1 MTCADCDTELDY
13 IKRDP
18 QDFVLDWSQT
28 ISKFFRHIQ
37 QVGRD
42 SIWYFSNNANGNGWQ
57 TGCILYYE
65 AIRFGRATK
74 TCSLDQQLL
83 GVQYNQMRLSG
94 RHFDSHLDD
103 SLSNVN
109 YGSLGLHTSVET
121 ALNRY
126 NWIPPMGW
134 NLDLKFRSSEP
145 RAAAKSQATRFKNNK
160 NKLTFI
166 RRQFQCRSYI
176 I

>member
-1 MTCADCDTELDY
+1 MIQFDIFRITQMETDGKPVVYY
-13 IKRDP
+13 IMRLYALEGPPKR
-18 QDFVLDWSQT
+18 VHL
-28 ISKFFRHIQ
+28 IS
-37 QVGRD
+37 
-42 SIWYFSNNANGNGWQ
+42 S
-57 TGCILYYE
+57 C
-65 AIRFGRATK
+65 
-74 TCSLDQQLL
+74 C
-83 GVQYNQMRLSG
+83 VQYNQIRLSG

-109 YGSLGLHTSVET
+109 CGSLGLHTSVET

-145 RAAAKSQATRFKNNK
+145 RAAANSQATRFKNNK